1 MNKNLQSP
9 TKLTEFAPLQPEEK
23 QQGVTQFISKIFKL
37 NRSTNNT
44 EHHVNVPENSSEKLL
59 QESLPAWAIETTSE
73 SENSQNE
80 NSYSVDMGEGRSLPN
95 VLKRISSLL
104 ALKSSNL
111 QAYSDSELKQYWMP
125 DSVSK
130 ECYECCE
137 RFTTFR
143 RRHHCRVC
151 GQIFCAQCCNG
162 QIPGKLFGCTGYLRG
177 CTYCCNVVLSYLKS
191 VGIGSELS
199 ACLKALQDSLENKYG
214 IQSEYSPSI
223 VQASLSPVSST
234 NDIIESGG
242 TLKRKVSVGYQE
254 EKFAPGSSSVNYIT
268 IEERCRALQNSV
280 SLRNLYE
287 EICKPTTG
295 IILRSHKYR
304 LRTYSECFLGSE
316 LVDWL
321 IRQQKANTR
330 VQAAA
335 ICQALL
341 EGGYI
346 ECVSDPCSF
355 VDGYALYKPGS
366 VSTLEPLQNLSENS
380 SQDEPTWVQFVSQ
393 ESSLNETENEPLAA
407 PFVLSS
413 GRLTSSS
420 SYTLDLNI
428 GASTV
433 YLSKPLPSNHSIS
446 SQDDGDTSDNQK
458 ISAMETSVVRTTEQ
472 REDVPESG
480 WHNPTQLREENGER
494 NAYHLLEEAFKQHES
509 SLVKQLLNQHG
520 LQLSWSDTLL
530 PLIHEIV
537 DYVHPDLHH
546 NAEFIDIRQYV
557 KFKKL
562 PGGVRSDCKLIR
574 GTVCTKNIA
583 HKAMPSKIENPKI
596 LLLLGSIVY
605 QRIEGRLMSLEP
617 VLMQE
622 HESLRN
628 IATRITNLKPDIVL
642 VERNVARL
650 AQDILR
656 EQGVTLVLN
665 VKQRVLDS
673 LSRCTQAT
681 LVASVDS
688 HIGKPT
694 LGTCKYFYLKS
705 FRNDLGDNKTL
716 MFFENVPQ
724 SHLCGT
730 ILLRG
735 ASYNELVKVKKVASL
750 LLFACYNWRLEK
762 SFLMDE
768 FAQPPN
774 AKDEFFD
781 ESREGSPTLAKP
793 PSSIENEA
801 DALLRNRKISKGSQI
816 SNLNIFDENEND
828 TEVFVNTEDTKPKIE
843 VVISGTEEK
852 KIVSE
857 VIKDYTDPLHS
868 YNKEDEIM
876 QKTSSEKLSV
886 ADLPFSNHFRK
897 HLDDTILCIS
907 PFLVFSLPYLETENG
922 RKCKLRSFFPEQI
935 YYSEQFL
942 NTKRKSNRT
951 LEENSNQTISSR
963 SKLKPPHPFT
973 TARITGNVDSNEIQT
988 VLAHFRACGGRLE
1001 KKSTLDVVS
1010 KDSNENLKKRLRGD
1024 LEFDHIDVLDPNN
1037 HQKLAVLF
1045 CSYSHKSHNA
1055 PAFCVYPWIVHMG
1068 FYGSND
1074 IPLGCFLERY
1084 CFRTSYDCQSD
1095 TCGTPM
1101 LNHTRRFVHNSG
1113 CVSISLDFLDTKLVE
1128 DKIIMWSW
1136 CSKCQTCSPSVPM
1149 SRDTWSF
1156 SFAKFLELKF
1166 HGSLY
1171 TRRGNIV
1178 CSHNLHHD
1186 NIQYFSYNNLVASF
1200 EFSHIQLWEISLPP
1214 PVIKINYT
1222 KVKDYNEMVEEIK
1235 TMALKGHEIFSL
1247 ISEKL
1252 LALPNDFD
1260 GLSNLKQILSKEQV
1274 TFKQKVEEVQ
1284 LKLTSPSLET
1294 APDNFPET
1302 SLETPIAVWRVLD
1315 ALIRVKRLI
1324 VEAVEQ
1330 WNMRLSESF
1339 KKRDIDKKK
1348 DKTSHADLESP
1359 ITPDSRSLNN
1369 HLGDSDTKHQ
1379 NTEITTNAFTK
1390 KIKSLDQS
1398 DAPLLDNRSDG
1409 LNIDITISPNDSCY
1423 VDKAHAAALMNSFS
1437 ENSDD
1442 IKLDVNR
1449 IARRGSYNNSL
1460 TPSTHCKDYTPPS
1473 PKCHHRSQS
1482 DGTVLSQYEDFY
1494 DNKKDLDKKIVKTIF
1509 QQLLPSSTASIP
1521 IPLPFNIQEHYTL
1534 PTGVYFPIVVFE
1546 SEPSSVIAY
1555 ALNSFDYKRALED
1568 LTCKKNASNEQ
1579 TPSPIHKRYLQ
1590 TDKEKNDGCDTIT
1603 GEKSSGLLSF
1613 LRTKDMKSEL
1623 TGSISTQSDLT
1634 LSVEQSVI
1642 NDKPED
1648 PKKNKT
1654 SNIEIQFEDSNCKFF
1669 CRIYFAEKF
1678 SALRNVVLPIG
1689 EEAYIRSLARSVPWN
1704 ARGGKSGSTFCKTT
1718 DDRFILKEM
1727 PKSEIQLFLEFAP
1740 KYFTYMNR
1748 CHDTAQPTLLGKIVG
1763 IYQVVFKNNTTNA
1776 TLRSHLLVMEN
1787 LFYNRIV
1794 TQKFDLKGS
1803 MRNRLV
1809 NPDNQDG
1816 EIVLLDENL
1825 LKMSCDSPL
1834 YVLPHSKAVLTAAIQ
1849 NDTEF
1854 LSAQSV
1860 MDYSLLVG
1868 LDIENKELVVGI
1880 IDYIRTFTWD
1890 KKLETMVKKSG
1901 MLWGQAK
1908 LPTIVSPKEYCK
1920 RFIEAMHRY
1929 FLEVPDP
1936 WTGLG
1941 KGLEC

>member
-23 QQGVTQFISKIFKL
+23 QQGE
-37 NRSTNNT
+37 NN
-44 EHHVNVPENSSEKLL
+44 SEKLL
-59 QESLPAWAIETTSE
+59 QESLPAWAIETASE
-73 SENSQNE
+73 TESSQSE
-80 NSYSVDMGEGRSLPN
+80 NSYSVDIGEGRSLPN

-137 RFTTFR
+137 KFTTFR

-177 CTYCCNVVLSYLKS
+177 CTYCCNIVLSYLKS

-214 IQSEYSPSI
+214 IQSEYSPSA

-234 NDIIESGG
+234 NDLIESSG

-295 IILRSHKYR
+295 IILRSHKFR
-304 LRTYSECFLGSE
+304 LRMYSECFLGSE

-330 VQAAA
+330 IQAAA

-355 VDGYALYKPGS
+355 VDGYALYKPGT
-366 VSTLEPLQNLSENS
+366 VNILEPLQNLSENS

-393 ESSLNETENEPLAA
+393 ETNLNDTENEPLSA
-407 PFVLSS
+407 PFGISS

-428 GASTV
+428 GANTV
-433 YLSKPLPSNHSIS
+433 YLSRPLPSSHSIS
-446 SQDDGDTSDNQK
+446 SQDDGDILDNQR
-458 ISAMETSVVRTTEQ
+458 IPSMETSVVRTTEQ
-472 REDVPESG
+472 RENVPESG
-480 WHNPTQLREENGER
+480 WHNPTQLREENGEK
-494 NAYHLLEEAFKQHES
+494 NAYNLLQEAFKQHEL
-509 SLVKQLLNQHG
+509 SLAKQLLNQHG

-530 PLIHEIV
+530 PLVHEIV

-574 GTVCTKNIA
+574 GIVCTKNIA

-665 VKQRVLDS
+665 VKQRILDS

-688 HIGKPT
+688 HIGKPI
-694 LGTCKYFYLKS
+694 LGSCKHFYLKT
-705 FRNDLGDNKTL
+705 FKNDLGHNKSL

-724 SHLCGT
+724 SHLCST
-730 ILLRG
+730 VLLRG
-735 ASYNELVKVKKVASL
+735 ASYSELVKVKRVASL
-750 LLFACYNWRLEK
+750 LLFAYYNWRLEK

-774 AKDEFFD
+774 ANDEFFD
-781 ESREGSPTLAKP
+781 DSREGSPTLAKP
-793 PSSIENEA
+793 PTSIEHESNN
-801 DALLRNRKISKGSQI
+801 LLRNRKISKGSQI

-828 TEVFVNTEDTKPKIE
+828 TEVFINTEDIKPKIE
-843 VVISGTEEK
+843 ITVPSNTEEK
-852 KIVSE
+852 KVATE

-868 YNKEDEIM
+868 YNKEDDVVLK
-876 QKTSSEKLSV
+876 QSSEKLSV

-907 PFLVFSLPYLETENG
+907 PFLVFSVPYLETENG
-922 RKCKLRSFFPEQI
+922 RRCKLRSFFPGQI

-942 NTKRKSNRT
+942 NTKRKPTHSTEDNNPTNLNR
-951 LEENSNQTISSR
+951 L
-963 SKLKPPHPFT
+963 KLKPPHPFI

-988 VLAHFRACGGRLE
+988 LLAHFRACGGRLE
-1001 KKSTLDVVS
+1001 KKATLDVIN
-1010 KDSNENLKKRLRGD
+1010 KDNDESLKKKLRGD
-1024 LEFDHIDVLDPNN
+1024 LELDYLDVLDPSN
-1037 HQKLAVLF
+1037 HQRLAVLF

-1113 CVSISLDFLDTKLVE
+1113 CVSISLDFLDSKLAE

-1136 CSKCQTCSPSVPM
+1136 CSKCQSCSPSVPM

-1156 SFAKFLELKF
+1156 SFAKYLELKF
-1166 HGSLY
+1166 HGGLY
-1171 TRRGNIV
+1171 TRRGNTP

-1186 NIQYFSYNNLVASF
+1186 NIQYFSYNNIVASF
-1200 EFSHIQLWEISLPP
+1200 EYSHIHLWEVSLPP
-1214 PVIKINYT
+1214 PIVRIKYVNT
-1222 KVKDYNEMVEEIK
+1222 KDYSDMIEEIK

-1247 ISEKL
+1247 VSEKL
-1252 LALPNDFD
+1252 LALPSDFD
-1260 GLSNLKQILSKEQV
+1260 GLSNLKQILSKEQSA
-1274 TFKQKVEEVQ
+1274 FKQKVEEVQ
-1284 LKLTSPSLET
+1284 LKLTSPSLEN
-1294 APDNFPET
+1294 APDNFSEL
-1302 SLETPIAVWRVLD
+1302 SLETPTAVWRISD
-1315 ALIRVKRLI
+1315 ALVRVKRLI
-1324 VEAVEQ
+1324 VDAVEQ

-1339 KKRDIDKKK
+1339 RKRDIDKKK
-1348 DKTSHADLESP
+1348 DRTSHTDLDSP
-1359 ITPDSRSLNN
+1359 IV
-1369 HLGDSDTKHQ
+1369 SDTRPFVNQTTECDGKKQ
-1379 NTEITTNAFTK
+1379 YTEPVANTITK

-1398 DAPLLDNRSDG
+1398 DASLLDDPIDDSD
-1409 LNIDITISPNDSCY
+1409 LTTSLSQEDSSY
-1423 VDKAHAAALMNSFS
+1423 HVHEHVHVAALMNNLGDSS
-1437 ENSDD
+1437 IDCSV
-1442 IKLDVNR
+1442 KASLSVKKV
-1449 IARRGSYNNSL
+1449 ARRSSYNNSF
-1460 TPSTHCKDYTPPS
+1460 TSPTHSEDYTPPS

-1482 DGTVLSQYEDFY
+1482 DGTVLSQYEDSH
-1494 DNKKDLDKKIVKTIF
+1494 DSKKDIDKKIVKTILS
-1509 QQLLPSSTASIP
+1509 QLLPSSTASIP
-1521 IPLPFNIQEHYTL
+1521 IPHPFNIQEHYTL

-1555 ALNSFDYKRALED
+1555 ALNSFDYKRALEE
-1568 LTCKKNASNEQ
+1568 LTCKKSASNEQ
-1579 TPSPIHKRYLQ
+1579 TPSPIHKRYSQ
-1590 TDKEKNDGCDTIT
+1590 SDKEKSDSCDTLP
-1603 GEKSSGLLSF
+1603 GEKASGLLSF

-1623 TGSISTQSDLT
+1623 VSSINAQTELNQSI
-1634 LSVEQSVI
+1634 EQSM
-1642 NDKPED
+1642 NSEKQED

-1669 CRIYFAEKF
+1669 CRIYFADKF
-1678 SALRNVVLPIG
+1678 AALRNLVLPIG
-1689 EEAYIRSLARSVPWN
+1689 EEAYIKSLSRSVQWN
-1704 ARGGKSGSTFCKTT
+1704 ARGGKSGSTFCKST

-1740 KYFTYMNR
+1740 KYFTYINR

-1776 TLRSHLLVMEN
+1776 TLRTHLLVMEN
-1787 LFYNRIV
+1787 LFYDRVV

-1834 YVLPHSKAVLTAAIQ
+1834 YILPHSKAVLTAAIQ

-1868 LDIENKELVVGI
+1868 LDSENKELVVGI